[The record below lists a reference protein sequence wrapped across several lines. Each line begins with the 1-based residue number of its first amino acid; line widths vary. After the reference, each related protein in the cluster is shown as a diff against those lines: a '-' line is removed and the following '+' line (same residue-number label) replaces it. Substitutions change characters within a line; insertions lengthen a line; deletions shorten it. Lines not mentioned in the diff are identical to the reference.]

1 MGLVNRLYPQLST
14 CTYDLES
21 VSLVGDT
28 QLAKDGVPPLH
39 AVTPS
44 SFIVFGLE
52 LEDQQ

>member
-1 MGLVNRLYPQLST
+1 VFIEATEGDVRVAL
-14 CTYDLES
+14 LEKEA
-21 VSLVGDT
+21 